1 MSEHSLR
8 LSFTIGEVSQILD
21 IPVDT
26 LRYYD
31 KIGLLAPH
39 IRDTNKYRYYDLEQF
54 DALITIRMLRAM
66 EVPIERIQ
74 ELLKERELAGIRGLL
89 REKRSEID
97 RRLAYLTQLSGKL
110 ETLHGKLRRFEDTNT
125 IELVKTEP
133 AWVLLTDSIMES
145 GDRKLGS
152 RVQEQV
158 RRIRE
163 PKEWIAFCH
172 IISIV
177 SQDNLLAGRYHNYLN
192 NGILSTHPLAGEGD
206 LFRKLEPFYCARKYV
221 VIGKDDYSKL
231 DEHYE
236 LMRAFIARRGFR
248 VAGDSLEI
256 NLYNQYDRHYI
267 EMHIPIAEK

>member
-1 MSEHSLR
+1 MGDPSLR

-39 IRDTNKYRYYDLEQF
+39 VRDTNKYRYYDLEQF
-54 DALITIRMLRAM
+54 DSLITIRMLRAM

-74 ELLKERELAGIRGLL
+74 ELLKERELTGIQGLL
-89 REKRSEID
+89 REKRTDID
-97 RRLAYLTQLSGKL
+97 RRLAYLNRLSGKL
-110 ETLHGKLRRFEDTNT
+110 DSLHAKLRKFEDADT

-163 PKEWIAFCH
+163 PKEWVAFCH

-177 SQDNLLAGRYHNYLN
+177 SQENLQAGRYHNYLN
-192 NGILSTHPLAGEGD
+192 NGILSTHPMDGEGET
-206 LFRKLEPFYCARKYV
+206 FRKLEPFYCARKYV
-221 VIGKDDYSKL
+221 VIGKDDYAKL

-236 LMRAFIARRGFR
+236 HMKAFIARRGFR
-248 VAGDSLEI
+248 IAGHSLEI

-267 EMHIPIAEK
+267 EIHIPIAEK